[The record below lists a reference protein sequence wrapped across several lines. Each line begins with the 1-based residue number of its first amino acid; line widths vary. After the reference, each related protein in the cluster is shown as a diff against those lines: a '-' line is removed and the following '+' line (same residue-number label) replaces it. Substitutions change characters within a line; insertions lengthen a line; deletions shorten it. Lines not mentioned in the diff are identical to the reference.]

1 MGFTARF
8 LKRTDPEDPFPGRTL
23 YSRAATE
30 LSALTIEEGHFTRDG
45 EWVCEFVRRGDEIDC
60 GAFVLSLIHICNCE
74 GMEKL
79 RKYGY
84 SCNSSG

>member
-60 GAFVLSLIHICNCE
+60 GAFVYPGIVLRV
-74 GMEKL
+74 KL
-79 RKYGY
+79 NPDAATYVEW
-84 SCNSSG
+84 